1 MLVKGIKKGKNIE
14 LLEELNLPDDQEVL
28 VEIREVHD
36 FWLALQD
43 FRKRIDLQSLDDSI
57 FDNLRD
63 KSKGREV
70 DL

>member
-1 MLVKGIKKGKNIE
+1 M
-14 LLEELNLPDDQEVL
+14 
-28 VEIREVHD
+28 EIREIHD

-63 KSKGREV
+63 KSRGREV